1 MILRQSYI
9 LVADL
14 INEGLSDIAV
24 KVKKPTSLS
33 FETLE
38 LSEGS
43 IQDAEMGYYNI
54 EIPSDIIDEIGTF
67 VFQILAY
74 ETEVFIEKESVPAP
88 PYSTETP
95 DVCVITGNVKD
106 ISGNVSY
113 FPQIGIEARPLKLPA
128 LYKGTHILGQRV
140 LVYSDHNGFFQLPLI
155 RGMTALIE
163 IKDAGIRFQALI
175 PHQESI
181 RIEDLM
187 PNS

>member
-9 LVADL
+9 LVVDL
-14 INEGLSDIAV
+14 ENEGLSDIVV
-24 KVKKPTSLS
+24 KVKKPSSLT
-33 FETLE
+33 FETLD
-38 LSEGS
+38 LASES

-54 EIPSDIIDEIGTF
+54 EIPSEIIDEIGTF

-74 ETEVFIEKESVPAP
+74 ETEIFTEKEAVPAP

-95 DVCVITGNVKD
+95 DICVVTGNVKD
-106 ISGNVSY
+106 ISGNISY
-113 FPQIGIEARPLKLPA
+113 FPQISVEARPLRLPA

-140 LVYSDHNGFFQLPLI
+140 IVHSDHNGFFQLPLI

-163 IKDAGIRFQALI
+163 IKDAGIRFQASI

-187 PNS
+187 PNT